1 MPEVQV
7 GRGAGRAPLIIR
19 INGRKPTFRFA
30 TEKIAAALVSPI
42 EPLMEDLLNVVA
54 AVFAADSSVRRGGPT
69 RSEMGG
75 GWRRQFDF
83 QIPVRLPDLWSR
95 PDVTEALTEAVT
107 FLTDDDV
114 SFRFVQSQE
123 TSPPQG
129 YLDFDSSADAFTAD
143 EVILFS
149 GGLDSFAGALEAL
162 STRDGRVALVTHR
175 SAPKVIPRQER
186 LARYLAERFPG
197 RVLHVQVNATR
208 VGAEASESTQR
219 SRSLLFASLSQV
231 VARMFGANQVSFY
244 ENGVVSQNLPISP
257 QVIGTMATRTTHPLA
272 LHRLGNLM
280 DLLGV
285 GSVPIRNPFE
295 WLTKTDVV
303 DRIARHG
310 GADMIKAAVSCTSV
324 RDQDTLHTH
333 CGSCSQCLDRRFAI
347 LPAGLKAHDPSEMY
361 RTDVLTGARETDL
374 SRTMAVDWSRH
385 ALRLSTADPRA
396 FLNSFGQE
404 LFRIMAGHP
413 DKPRSDTLRMCL
425 DLQKRH
431 AGFVV
436 DVLKRSVVDQADA
449 LSRQSLHSTSLLV
462 LHVGGGT
469 ALVLPEDPRKSQ
481 GPLQKKTTA
490 PSETDTVPDAD
501 RPLEVSFTREGTSAV
516 VIVRDLCR
524 VVGRPADVAHVL
536 KGPFDEDRAAGLPRN
551 AHRYCRNG
559 DIAKQIGQGK
569 ASVAKNVDR
578 CRQAIEDAFELV
590 HGRPP
595 GKDLL
600 IETHKGKGY
609 RLDPDLRVITPDG

>member
-1 MPEVQV
+1 MPEVLV
-7 GRGAGRAPLIIR
+7 SRGKGKAPLIIR
-19 INGRKPTFRFA
+19 INGRKPTFRLA
-30 TEKIAAALVSPI
+30 TEKIAAALVSPV
-42 EPLMEDLLNVVA
+42 EPLMEDLLNVAA
-54 AVFAADSSVRRGGPT
+54 AVFAADSSIRRGGVT
-69 RSEMGG
+69 RSDMGAN
-75 GWRRQFDF
+75 WRRQFDF
-83 QIPVRLPDLWSR
+83 ELPVRLSEVWSR
-95 PDVTEALTEAVT
+95 PDITEALTAAVT
-107 FLTDDDV
+107 FLTDDEV
-114 SFRFVQSQE
+114 SFRFVQSRE
-123 TSPPQG
+123 TDPPQG
-129 YLDFDSSADAFTAD
+129 YLDFDSSAAAFAAD

-162 STRDGRVALVTHR
+162 ATRDGRVALVTHR

-186 LARYLAERFPG
+186 LARYLADRFPG
-197 RVLHVQVNATR
+197 RVLHVQVNANR

-219 SRSLLFASLSQV
+219 SRSLLFASLGQV
-231 VARMFGANQVSFY
+231 VARMLGAKQVSFY

-272 LHRLGNLM
+272 LQRLGHLM
-280 DLLGV
+280 DLLGI

-295 WLTKTDVV
+295 WITKTDVV
-303 DRIARHG
+303 ERISRHG
-310 GADMIKAAVSCTSV
+310 AAVMIKAAVSCTSV

-347 LPAGLKAHDPSEMY
+347 LAAGLETHDPSEMY
-361 RTDVLTGARETDL
+361 RTDVLTGARETDV

-385 ALRLSTADPRA
+385 ALRLSTTDPRA

-413 DKPRSDTLRMCL
+413 DKPKSDILRMCL

-449 LSRQSLHSTSLLV
+449 LSRQSLPSTSLLF

-469 ALVLPEDPRKSQ
+469 ALELPEDPRKSQ
-481 GPLQKKTTA
+481 GLSYKKTTA
-490 PSETDTVPDAD
+490 SGEKDTVPDAT
-501 RPLEVSFTREGTSAV
+501 RPLEVSFARDGAGAV
-516 VIVRDLCR
+516 IIVRDLCR
-524 VVGRPADVAHVL
+524 VVGRPAEVAHVL

-551 AHRYCRNG
+551 AHRYCLNG
-559 DIAKQIGQGK
+559 YIAKQIGQGK

-578 CRQAIEDAFELV
+578 CRKTIEDAFELV

-595 GKDLL
+595 GRDLL

-609 RLDPDLRVITPDG
+609 RLDPDLRLITPDG